1 MIVRYV
7 ALCAAHAHTHGTH
20 TWHAHALASNTLW
33 PEVASAGF
41 DGYQFFY
48 LPHQDPVPRRALA
61 AFGFAIALTASTPG
75 DHSTCT
81 HDTHLTATPCLFT
94 FSPAF
99 IVCRLPS
106 LCGSTL
112 QTKVISIATHQNVL
126 YTHSRTSSP
135 CSKRSPDEQHAKYK
149 IHATRQKS
157 SSSGTRTRDLS
168 RVKRA
173 SYHLDHRTLGVG
185 S

>member
-112 QTKVISIATHQNVL
+112 LQTKVISIATHQNVL
-126 YTHSRTSSP
+126 YTHAFAHIITLFQAFNQMNSMQNT
-135 CSKRSPDEQHAKYK
+135 RSTRRGKKVVPAGLEP
-149 IHATRQKS
+149 AT
-157 SSSGTRTRDLS
+157 S
-168 RVKRA
+168 RV
-173 SYHLDHRTLGVG
+173 
-185 S
+185 